1 MHEQY
6 TVTIPADID
15 REDKILADLSPR
27 QLAILLP
34 AGAVVWLAYLATDTL
49 LPLPVFAAF
58 AVPLLGAAAALAL
71 AERDGVGLDRLLWYA
86 LQQTRRPRRL
96 VLAPDPLPALPG
108 WAAARAH
115 PAPESVAP
123 LRLPAQTI
131 RSDGVL
137 ELGEAGVA
145 VVVACST
152 VSFALRTP
160 DEQAAL
166 VGAFGGWLNSLSGP
180 TQILVHAAPINLAS
194 TITALRER
202 AGGLPHPQLENAALD
217 HAGYLA
223 ELAATR
229 DLLARQVL
237 VVLREAPGTT
247 PGTGSVTG
255 RRRDVDGASARAMRR
270 AEQATRA
277 LAAAGITAT
286 ILDAGQ
292 ATAVLTAAADP
303 TAPPTGPG
311 TSAAAGEPVTAHTS
325 TTDRPVPGQ
334 TASHKA
340 AHKAVGRA
348 VGR

>member
-1 MHEQY
+1 MS
-6 TVTIPADID
+6 IPADID

-27 QLAILLP
+27 QLAILIP

-58 AVPLLGAAAALAL
+58 AVPLLGVAAALAL
-71 AERDGVGLDRLLWYA
+71 AERDGVGLDRLLWCA
-86 LQQTRRPRRL
+86 LQQTRQPRRL
-96 VLAPDPLPALPG
+96 VLAGDPPALPG
-108 WAAARAH
+108 WAVARAQ

-137 ELGEAGVA
+137 DLGEAGVA

-152 VSFALRTP
+152 VSFALRTQH
-160 DEQAAL
+160 EQAAL

-180 TQILVHAAPINLAS
+180 TQILVHAAPINLTP
-194 TITALRER
+194 TITTLREW

-237 VVLREAPGTT
+237 VVLREAPGAT
-247 PGTGSVTG
+247 PGTGSLTG
-255 RRRDVDGASARAMRR
+255 RRRDVDGAAARAMRR
-270 AEQATRA
+270 AEAATRA

-286 ILDAGQ
+286 VLDAAQ

-311 TSAAAGEPVTAHTS
+311 TRATAGEPVTAITP
-325 TTDRPVPGQ
+325 TTDRPVAGN
-334 TASHKA
+334 
-340 AHKAVGRA
+340 AVGRA